1 MIFLKAMS
9 PSFHLRGVSSA
20 GGFKKQ
26 NKRRANYAYGRRKYF
41 FNFQFFPHSSATFLL
56 AARFD
61 ISIFSKLYQ
70 LNCIIIGLILTP
82 IIIHKWEMVI
92 WLVSKIISVNFHLV
106 LRYVE
111 EIIRRRLLFDGEGT
125 GDERRLNVLL
135 KGFLAWCNSTDSVEE
150 T

>member
-1 MIFLKAMS
+1 
-9 PSFHLRGVSSA
+9 
-20 GGFKKQ
+20 
-26 NKRRANYAYGRRKYF
+26 
-41 FNFQFFPHSSATFLL
+41 
-56 AARFD
+56 
-61 ISIFSKLYQ
+61 
-70 LNCIIIGLILTP
+70 
-82 IIIHKWEMVI
+82 MVI

-111 EIIRRRLLFDGEGT
+111 EIIRIRLLFDGEGT